1 MRAVAER
8 RRVPMIYT
16 IGRLLQFVG
25 LLILPIAIAGNLANE
40 RLSLM
45 ESLKLSTVGI
55 IIFSFGWLLQ
65 QGAKKQ

>member
-1 MRAVAER
+1 MFAIARF
-8 RRVPMIYT
+8 
-16 IGRLLQFVG
+16 LQFVG

-55 IIFSFGWLLQ
+55 IIFSAGWLLQ
-65 QGAKKQ
+65 QSVKKP